1 MAESALLTFRL
12 QRTHQGNLTIQCGYW
27 LTQDPQPNGASDD
40 GGTPPDGVSHMSLSR
55 PPHRQRNRLRR
66 PWRPFAAPDPGGSPH
81 RALRDRYSMFR
92 HRDRCFSPTPRSH
105 DVRTRARGVGSW
117 NVEGMPEAAPGLVT
131 PVDGR
136 SGMFLDMRADGG
148 LKDAAGLVR
157 VHVTPSIAGTR

>member
-1 MAESALLTFRL
+1 
-12 QRTHQGNLTIQCGYW
+12 
-27 LTQDPQPNGASDD
+27 
-40 GGTPPDGVSHMSLSR
+40 
-55 PPHRQRNRLRR
+55 
-66 PWRPFAAPDPGGSPH
+66 
-81 RALRDRYSMFR
+81 MFR
-92 HRDRCFSPTPRSH
+92 HRDRCFSPPPRSH
-105 DVRTRARGVGSW
+105 DVRTRARGVGAW